1 MAETKTYDLSGQGGA
16 QVWSQ
21 LPEGTTLTL
30 LNGAVGTI
38 IANPQDGG
46 WVQIS
51 FTEHPD
57 PAMVGQEEFIFFNE
71 VKTAVATV

>member
-1 MAETKTYDLSGQGGA
+1 MAESKQFDLSGQGGA
-16 QVWSQ
+16 KLWSE
-21 LPEGTTLTL
+21 LPEGTKVTL

-38 IANPQDGG
+38 VANPHDGG

-51 FTEHPD
+51 FIEHPD

-71 VKTAVATV
+71 VKAAMAG